1 MTAINKK
8 FIFIFGILII
18 LILLL
23 VIIVLGL
30 IKLST
35 QPLMLTRAKTEIQLP
50 SQASKFTLTYDGKI
64 FAPQNLTIKINDIII
79 LKNISNDDLQLAIG
93 THDKHEPLKGFE
105 EKIVQSQKTYVFSP
119 KEEGKFV
126 FHNHLK
132 ENVNGNLIIEK

>member
-1 MTAINKK
+1 M
-8 FIFIFGILII
+8 
-18 LILLL
+18 
-23 VIIVLGL
+23 IIVLGL

>member
-1 MTAINKK
+1 MLAIIG
-8 FIFIFGILII
+8 F
-18 LILLL
+18 
-23 VIIVLGL
+23 VL

-35 QPLMLTRAKTEIQLP
+35 QPLIMTRAKTEVKLP
-50 SQASKFTLTYDGKI
+50 QQASKVTLTYDGKI
-64 FAPQNLTIKINDIII
+64 FTPENLTIKINDIII

-105 EKIVQSQKTYVFSP
+105 EKIVKSQKTYVFSP

-132 ENVNGNLIIEK
+132 ENVGGNLIIEKQ

>member
-1 MTAINKK
+1 MLAIIG
-8 FIFIFGILII
+8 F
-18 LILLL
+18 
-23 VIIVLGL
+23 VL

-35 QPLMLTRAKTEIQLP
+35 QPLIMTRAKTEVQLP
-50 SQASKFTLTYDGKI
+50 QQASKFTLTYDGKI
-64 FAPQNLTIKINDIII
+64 FTPENLTIKINDIII

-105 EKIVQSQKTYVFSP
+105 EKIVKSQKTYVFSP

-132 ENVNGNLIIEK
+132 ENVGGNLIIEKQ

>member
-1 MTAINKK
+1 MLAIIG
-8 FIFIFGILII
+8 F
-18 LILLL
+18 
-23 VIIVLGL
+23 VL

-35 QPLMLTRAKTEIQLP
+35 QPLIMTRAKTEVQLP
-50 SQASKFTLTYDGKI
+50 QQASKFTLTYDGKI
-64 FAPQNLTIKINDIII
+64 FTPDNLTIKINDIII